1 MILAV
6 TLLDIRNNPTAIDI
20 IKVDINIRHGYAF
33 GIEESL
39 KEERIA
45 QRVNIRDPQQIG
57 DNTARRRTAPGADF
71 YTVPTRI
78 IDKVPDNQKVAGIA
92 HAVNHAQLIVQTR
105 ANLVRNIRIA

>member
-45 QRVNIRDPQQIG
+45 
-57 DNTARRRTAPGADF
+57 
-71 YTVPTRI
+71 
-78 IDKVPDNQKVAGIA
+78 
-92 HAVNHAQLIVQTR
+92 
-105 ANLVRNIRIA
+105 